1 MLYFKLPSSSRSLQ
15 LVSVVMKATTLLFF
29 PLGIFVAHAAFDLN
43 WARDEGGYV
52 NNDAHVACDMS
63 YISDNCGGFGTLNG
77 SHVDGTAFFQQQ
89 FDNGGQT
96 YFHLIVG
103 DHTRDAF
110 AQEVIIK
117 ANAGNNY
124 WDNRSNNIAVSHTR
138 ANTSDQTFS
147 MSQPYS
153 SDSTRTGTGSGNPNS
168 VIMRQVIDSGEIVQE
183 FLKDSFTQKP
193 KITQTITGAG
203 AQAGMVSTVVIDM
216 SGKNYSDLT
225 PITAGSFTNTLTLSG
240 ALINGT
246 SGNFNNSTDADSN
259 YLTAGGFTYTTGSG
273 TGGSA
278 GNYTY
283 MDAADDAN
291 PIFEPYNLNWQ
302 GYCKP
307 SENPNWGNGAC
318 NGGGSGGGGGWGW

>member
-1 MLYFKLPSSSRSLQ
+1 MALKT
-15 LVSVVMKATTLLFF
+15 AGLLFF
-29 PLGIFVAHAAFDLN
+29 PLGIYMTHAAFDLN

-52 NNDAHVACDMS
+52 NNDAYASCDIS
-63 YISDNCGGFGTLNG
+63 YISEANCGGGFGGATDLNG
-77 SHVDGTAFFQQQ
+77 AHIDGTGFFQQQ
-89 FDNGGQT
+89 YTNNGQR

-110 AQEVIIK
+110 AQEVIIR
-117 ANAGNNY
+117 ANAGNNT
-124 WDNRSNNIAVSHTR
+124 WDSRSDDIAVSHTR
-138 ANTSDQTFS
+138 ANTSNPTFN
-147 MSQPYS
+147 MTQPYS

-183 FLKDSFTQKP
+183 FLKESFTQKP

-203 AQAGMVSTVVIDM
+203 AQAGVVSTVVIDM

-259 YLTAGGFTYTTGSG
+259 YLTAGGFTYTAGAG

-318 NGGGSGGGGGWGW
+318 SGGGGGGGGGWGW